1 MRHQSERHDLSLKA
15 GSNQALECDEIQP
28 ADKTI
33 PSKSQNSQC
42 SLYLSDLYGS
52 RATRAIRI
60 ELNDASDKSHR
71 IKSSGN
77 TMQSTVHSAEK
88 NEIETAN
95 NFRDAVNNESIGSV
109 TETVLTAI
117 LNS

>member
-1 MRHQSERHDLSLKA
+1 
-15 GSNQALECDEIQP
+15 
-28 ADKTI
+28 
-33 PSKSQNSQC
+33 
-42 SLYLSDLYGS
+42 
-52 RATRAIRI
+52 
-60 ELNDASDKSHR
+60 
-71 IKSSGN
+71 
-77 TMQSTVHSAEK
+77 MQSTVHSAEK